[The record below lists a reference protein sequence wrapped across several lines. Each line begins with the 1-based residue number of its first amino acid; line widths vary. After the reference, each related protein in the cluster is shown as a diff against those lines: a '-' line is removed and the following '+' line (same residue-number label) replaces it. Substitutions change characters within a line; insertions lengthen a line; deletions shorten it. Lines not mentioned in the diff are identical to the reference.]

1 MKFNQMKIY
10 ITLFLA
16 VISIGFLYAQDNGGG
31 KYSIKNLEINTPQAD
46 FGAAFYGEN
55 RIVFASPRK
64 GFSVVR
70 DVWEENGERFL
81 DLYEGVINEG
91 GDVTEKMKLKG
102 EVNSRYH
109 EAEVIFSKDGKT
121 VYFTRNNYYNK
132 RLGVSS
138 KETTN
143 LAMFKAVVNDK
154 DEWINIIPMPF
165 NNVEYSVGHPA
176 LSEDEKTLYFTS
188 DMPGSL
194 GDTDIF
200 KVEVNQSGFGNPVN
214 LGSKINS
221 TAKDWF
227 PFVDGDV
234 LYFSSDR
241 WGGKGGTDVYATR
254 LEGFAPEPVSLN
266 APINGSGDDYAF
278 IINSETRK
286 GYFSSNRADGKGG
299 DDIYSFIEEE
309 PVSFKCLQVVKGEV
323 RDRNTESLLPGT
335 EVILSD
341 KDDNVIE
348 TIIVKEDATFSFE
361 INCETE
367 YKLEGKKVGFTP
379 QSKTFTTSN
388 EADKELLMKILLGK
402 GDIDFI
408 VDANGNQTQDQQ
420 EDVKPEGLPD
430 VLPDEIV
437 KLRASTYAVN
447 IDPIYFDFN
456 SSYLTKRA
464 KDELEKVVK
473 LMNQYPK
480 MIIESASHTD
490 SQGPDGINLWLS
502 DRRAKRTVE
511 YIIGRGI
518 DSSRITGKGYGATQ
532 LINQCVKG
540 VQCTDAQHEKNR
552 RSEFVIIR
560 M

>member
-10 ITLFLA
+10 ITLFL
-16 VISIGFLYAQDNGGG
+16 VVFSLGFLYAQDNGGG

-46 FGAAFYGEN
+46 FGTAFYGEN
-55 RIVFASPRK
+55 KIVFASPRK

-81 DLYEGVINEG
+81 DLYEGVINER
-91 GDVTEKMKLKG
+91 GDITEKMKLKG

-109 EAEVIFSKDGKT
+109 EAEVIFSNDGKT

-154 DEWINIIPMPF
+154 GEWINIIPMPF

-214 LGSKINS
+214 LGPKINS

-227 PFVDGDV
+227 PFIDGDV

-254 LEGFAPEPVSLN
+254 LEGFTPEPISLN

-309 PVSFKCLQVVKGEV
+309 PVSFKCLQAVNGEV
-323 RDRNTESLLPGT
+323 RDRNSGALLPGT
-335 EVILSD
+335 EVVLSD

-348 TIIVKEDATFSFE
+348 SIIVKENATFSFE

-367 YKLEGKKVGFTP
+367 YKLEGKKVDYTA
-379 QSKTFTTSN
+379 QAKAFTTSN
-388 EADKELLMKILLGK
+388 EADKELQMKILLGK

-408 VDANGNQTQDQQ
+408 VDAGGNLTQDQQ

-464 KDELEKVVK
+464 KDELEKVVR

-502 DRRAKRTVE
+502 DKRAKRTVD
-511 YIIGRGI
+511 YIISRGI

>member
-1 MKFNQMKIY
+1 MKIY

-16 VISIGFLYAQDNGGG
+16 VFSLGFLYAQDNGGG

-46 FGAAFYGEN
+46 FGTAFYGEN

-81 DLYEGVINEG
+81 DLYEGVINDG
-91 GDVTEKMKLKG
+91 GDITEKMKLKG

-188 DMPGSL
+188 DMPGAL

-214 LGSKINS
+214 LGPKINS

-227 PFVDGDV
+227 PFIDGDV

-254 LEGFAPEPVSLN
+254 LEGFTPEPISLN

-309 PVSFKCLQVVKGEV
+309 PVSFKCLQAVNGEV
-323 RDRNTESLLPGT
+323 RDRNSGALLPGT
-335 EVILSD
+335 EVVLSD

-367 YKLEGKKVGFTP
+367 YKLEGKKVDYTA
-379 QSKTFTTSN
+379 QSKAFTTSN
-388 EADKELLMKILLGK
+388 EADKELQMTIHLGK

-408 VDANGNQTQDQQ
+408 ADANNGNQTQDQQ

-464 KDELEKVVK
+464 KDELEKVVR

-502 DRRAKRTVE
+502 DKRAKRTVD
-511 YIIGRGI
+511 YIISRGI

>member
-1 MKFNQMKIY
+1 MKIY
-10 ITLFLA
+10 ITLFL
-16 VISIGFLYAQDNGGG
+16 VVFSLGFLYAQDNGGG

-46 FGAAFYGEN
+46 FGTAFYGEN
-55 RIVFASPRK
+55 KIVFASPRK

-81 DLYEGVINEG
+81 DLYEGVINER
-91 GDVTEKMKLKG
+91 GDITEKMKLKG

-109 EAEVIFSKDGKT
+109 EAEVIFSNDGKT

-154 DEWINIIPMPF
+154 GEWINIIPMPF

-214 LGSKINS
+214 LGPKINS

-227 PFVDGDV
+227 PFIDGDV

-254 LEGFAPEPVSLN
+254 LEGFTPEPISLN

-309 PVSFKCLQVVKGEV
+309 PVSFKCLQAVNGEV
-323 RDRNTESLLPGT
+323 RDRNSGALLPGT
-335 EVILSD
+335 EVVLSD

-348 TIIVKEDATFSFE
+348 SIIVKENATFSFE

-367 YKLEGKKVGFTP
+367 YKLEGKKVDYTA
-379 QSKTFTTSN
+379 QAKAFTTSN
-388 EADKELLMKILLGK
+388 EADKELQMKILLGK

-408 VDANGNQTQDQQ
+408 VDAGGNLTQDQQ

-464 KDELEKVVK
+464 KDELEKVVR

-502 DRRAKRTVE
+502 DKRAKRTVD
-511 YIIGRGI
+511 YIISRGI